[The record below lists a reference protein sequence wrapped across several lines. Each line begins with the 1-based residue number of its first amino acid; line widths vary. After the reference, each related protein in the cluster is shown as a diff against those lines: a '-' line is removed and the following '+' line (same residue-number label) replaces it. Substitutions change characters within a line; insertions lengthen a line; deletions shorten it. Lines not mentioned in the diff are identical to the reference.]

1 VRPLFFFAGTPRRPA
16 TTQLLPAFPA
26 LVLVTLPPLASR
38 RLERS
43 FSMYASPC
51 SGSLLLPFVGLLAPY
66 TARLTDLFVQSGDVL
81 AQALQFPVE
90 SSLQPM
96 C

>member
-1 VRPLFFFAGTPRRPA
+1 VFPLFFRRNSVEDCNYSTTAG
-16 TTQLLPAFPA
+16 FPA

-43 FSMYASPC
+43 FSMYASAG

-66 TARLTDLFVQSGDVL
+66 SARLTDLFVQSGDVL
-81 AQALQFPVE
+81 AQAVQFPVE